1 VGSKDAADKLKKEM
15 EKDLARGNLTLKKR
29 TISRYPL
36 LRDIPRN
43 G

>member
-1 VGSKDAADKLKKEM
+1 VGSKDAADELKKEM

-36 LRDIPRN
+36 LKDISRN